1 MTLETAFM
9 LPVQD
14 AQHSFRRLLKAMSEP
29 GVIVALHQLKRGWQ
43 PLNIATTSV
52 LLTLADNDTPV
63 WLSTPLNNDIVN
75 QSLRFHTN
83 APLVSQPE
91 QATFAVTDEAISS
104 EQLNALSTGTAVAP
118 EAGATLILQVASLSG
133 GRMLRRRGHC
143 RRTNDRSAA
152 AGVHSARTHRAPA
165 SVPARH
171 RPDPDLWRAPA
182 GYSANHSCGG
192 VLMYVAVKGGEKAID
207 AAHALQES
215 RRRGDTDLPELSVA
229 QIEQQLNL
237 AVDRV
242 MTEGGIADRELAALA
257 LKQASGDNVEAI
269 FLLRAYRTTLAKLA
283 VSEPLDTTGMRL
295 ERRISAVYKDI
306 PGGQLLGP
314 TYDYT
319 HRLLDFTLLANG
331 EAPTLTTADSEQQ
344 PSPHVFSLLAR
355 QGLAKFEEDSG
366 AQPDDITRT
375 PPVYPCSRSS
385 RLQQLMRGDEGY
397 LLALAYSTQRGYGRN
412 HPFAGEIRSG
422 YIDVSIVPEELG
434 FAVNVGELLMTEC
447 EMVNGFI
454 DPPGEP
460 PHFTR
465 GYGLVFGMSE
475 RKAMAMALV
484 DRALQAP
491 EYGEHATGP
500 AQDEEFVLA
509 HADNVEAAGFVSH
522 LKLPHYV
529 DFQAELELLKRLQQE
544 QNHG

>member
-1 MTLETAFM
+1 
-9 LPVQD
+9 
-14 AQHSFRRLLKAMSEP
+14 
-29 GVIVALHQLKRGWQ
+29 
-43 PLNIATTSV
+43 
-52 LLTLADNDTPV
+52 
-63 WLSTPLNNDIVN
+63 
-75 QSLRFHTN
+75 
-83 APLVSQPE
+83 
-91 QATFAVTDEAISS
+91 
-104 EQLNALSTGTAVAP
+104 
-118 EAGATLILQVASLSG
+118 
-133 GRMLRRRGHC
+133 
-143 RRTNDRSAA
+143 
-152 AGVHSARTHRAPA
+152 
-165 SVPARH
+165 
-171 RPDPDLWRAPA
+171 
-182 GYSANHSCGG
+182 
-192 VLMYVAVKGGEKAID
+192 
-207 AAHALQES
+207 
-215 RRRGDTDLPELSVA
+215 
-229 QIEQQLNL
+229 
-237 AVDRV
+237 
-242 MTEGGIADRELAALA
+242 
-257 LKQASGDNVEAI
+257 
-269 FLLRAYRTTLAKLA
+269 
-283 VSEPLDTTGMRL
+283 
-295 ERRISAVYKDI
+295 
-306 PGGQLLGP
+306 
-314 TYDYT
+314 
-319 HRLLDFTLLANG
+319 
-331 EAPTLTTADSEQQ
+331 
-344 PSPHVFSLLAR
+344 SLLAR

-366 AQPDDITRT
+366 AQPDDITHT

-454 DPPGEP
+454 DPPDEP

>member
-1 MTLETAFM
+1 
-9 LPVQD
+9 
-14 AQHSFRRLLKAMSEP
+14 
-29 GVIVALHQLKRGWQ
+29 
-43 PLNIATTSV
+43 
-52 LLTLADNDTPV
+52 
-63 WLSTPLNNDIVN
+63 
-75 QSLRFHTN
+75 
-83 APLVSQPE
+83 
-91 QATFAVTDEAISS
+91 
-104 EQLNALSTGTAVAP
+104 
-118 EAGATLILQVASLSG
+118 
-133 GRMLRRRGHC
+133 
-143 RRTNDRSAA
+143 
-152 AGVHSARTHRAPA
+152 
-165 SVPARH
+165 
-171 RPDPDLWRAPA
+171 
-182 GYSANHSCGG
+182 
-192 VLMYVAVKGGEKAID
+192 MYVAVKGGEKAIS
-207 AAHALQES
+207 AAHALQEQK
-215 RRRGDTDLPELSVA
+215 RRGDGRLPELSVD
-229 QIEQQLNL
+229 QISEQLSL

-269 FLLRAYRTTLAKLA
+269 FLLRAYRTTLPRLA
-283 VSEPLDTTGMRL
+283 VSEPVDTAGMRL

-331 EAPTLTTADSEQQ
+331 EPPSVQKANSETQPT
-344 PSPHVFSLLAR
+344 PHVFNLLAQ
-355 QGLAKFEEDSG
+355 QGLAKAEVDCD
-366 AQPDDITRT
+366 AAPDDITRT

-385 RLQQLMRGDEGY
+385 RLQQLVRGDEGY

-422 YIDVSIVPEELG
+422 YVQVEIVPEELG
-434 FAVNVGELLMTEC
+434 FSVNIGELLLTEC
-447 EMVNGFI
+447 EMVNGFV
-454 DPPGEP
+454 DPKDEP

-465 GYGLVFGMSE
+465 GYGLTFGMSE

-491 EYGEHATGP
+491 EYGEEISGP

-529 DFQAELELLKRLQQE
+529 DFQAELALLKRLQRE
-544 QNHG
+544 NERG

>member
-1 MTLETAFM
+1 
-9 LPVQD
+9 
-14 AQHSFRRLLKAMSEP
+14 
-29 GVIVALHQLKRGWQ
+29 
-43 PLNIATTSV
+43 
-52 LLTLADNDTPV
+52 
-63 WLSTPLNNDIVN
+63 
-75 QSLRFHTN
+75 
-83 APLVSQPE
+83 
-91 QATFAVTDEAISS
+91 
-104 EQLNALSTGTAVAP
+104 
-118 EAGATLILQVASLSG
+118 
-133 GRMLRRRGHC
+133 
-143 RRTNDRSAA
+143 
-152 AGVHSARTHRAPA
+152 
-165 SVPARH
+165 
-171 RPDPDLWRAPA
+171 
-182 GYSANHSCGG
+182 
-192 VLMYVAVKGGEKAID
+192 MYVAVKGGEKAID

-475 RKAMAMALV
+475 RKAMAMATGARHYG
-484 DRALQAP
+484 DIRATAQKWL
-491 EYGEHATGP
+491 EEVEIP
-500 AQDEEFVLA
+500 ANRID
-509 HADNVEAAGFVSH
+509 D
-522 LKLPHYV
+522 LPTT
-529 DFQAELELLKRLQQE
+529 FSGGMQQRLQIARNLVTHPKLVFMDEPTGGLDVSVQARLLDLLRGLVVE
-544 QNHG
+544 LNLAVVIVTHDLGVARLLADRLLVMKQGQGVESGLTDRVLDDPHHPYTQLLVSSVLQN